1 MYEKGEMISILI
13 VFIFEA
19 IIWSA
24 LFKKTKKK
32 DNKNNRTIKK
42 LLVFLDLAK
51 ILLFI
56 NIAIIKSYSE

>member
-32 DNKNNRTIKK
+32 DNKNNRAIKK

-51 ILLFI
+51 ILLTLYLVV
-56 NIAIIKSYSE
+56 SS

>member
-1 MYEKGEMISILI
+1 MLI

-19 IIWSA
+19 IIWSV

-32 DNKNNRTIKK
+32 DKKNTVTIKK
-42 LLVFLDLAK
+42 LLVFLDLVK

-56 NIAIIKSYSE
+56 IAIIKFYSV